1 MCRRSCCMSWDIL
14 ALVSELSI
22 GHVGTGI
29 EMDVMRT
36 FVTVNLLTEHFEMP
50 VYYYYNYLAPLLWC

>member
-1 MCRRSCCMSWDIL
+1 MSWDIL